1 MFVLEFFTV
10 YPDSVS
16 DKIILLNKKLLDKH
30 YIGIILVATVSPLS
44 RKSIFFRLVTSQIKI
59 ESQNFRCYNRPNI
72 VSRHILT
79 RLNLNPA
86 RRLPDSVYINSLL

>member
-44 RKSIFFRLVTSQIKI
+44 RKSIFFSFGDVTN
-59 ESQNFRCYNRPNI
+59 QNRI
-72 VSRHILT
+72 
-79 RLNLNPA
+79 A
-86 RRLPDSVYINSLL
+86 KLPLL

>member
-30 YIGIILVATVSPLS
+30 YIGIILVATMSPLS
-44 RKSIFFRLVTSQIKI
+44 RKSIFFVWWRHKSKSNRKTSVVITDQILFLDTF
-59 ESQNFRCYNRPNI
+59 S
-72 VSRHILT
+72 H
-79 RLNLNPA
+79 
-86 RRLPDSVYINSLL
+86 D